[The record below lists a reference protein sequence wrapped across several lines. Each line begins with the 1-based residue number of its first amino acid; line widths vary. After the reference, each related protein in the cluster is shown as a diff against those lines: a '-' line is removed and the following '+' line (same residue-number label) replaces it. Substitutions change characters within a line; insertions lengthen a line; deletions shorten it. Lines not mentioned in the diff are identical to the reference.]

1 MTEKEEEELWRFYY
15 LAPRVYEILEKY
27 FNCTFTVHERAF
39 ICEIY
44 VSEINPLF
52 ARIQN
57 KDFFRYTQ
65 GIYIIKNLYL
75 DNREE
80 NLYIQT
86 TCSTVEEFE
95 FFTFD
100 ELDKLELY
108 VQKLVKQIK
117 DLQIEKHITAIN
129 KDFE

>member
-1 MTEKEEEELWRFYY
+1 MTEKEEKELREFYY
-15 LAPRVYEILEKY
+15 IAPRVYRILEKY
-27 FNCTFTVHERAF
+27 FNCTFIVHERAF

-44 VSEINPLF
+44 VNEINPLF

-57 KDFFRYTQ
+57 KDSFRFTQ
-65 GIYIIKNLYL
+65 GIYVIKNLYL
-75 DNREE
+75 DNK
-80 NLYIQT
+80 IQT
-86 TCSTVEEFE
+86 TCSTVAEFE

-100 ELDKLELY
+100 ELDKFELY